1 MRIEEGWCA
10 FLGLAIFI
18 VGIWLGSYMVAASVY
33 AECLDVGKLSLNG
46 GVVECRVTVPRP
58 GRS

>member
-10 FLGLAIFI
+10 FFALAIFI
-18 VGIWLGSYMVAASVY
+18 VGLWLGSFMTAAAVY

-58 GRS
+58 GR